1 MPWRKLYEPKHYF
14 HKMLRDN
21 MERRKLLQE
30 KLHVGKNVVNV

>member
-1 MPWRKLYEPKHYF
+1 MPWRKLCEPKHYF